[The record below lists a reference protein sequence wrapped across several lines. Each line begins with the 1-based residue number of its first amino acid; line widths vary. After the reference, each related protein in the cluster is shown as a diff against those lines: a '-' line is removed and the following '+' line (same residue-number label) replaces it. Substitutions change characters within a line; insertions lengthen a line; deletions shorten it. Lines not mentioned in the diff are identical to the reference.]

1 MLRRRQEVK
10 SYLLRTIWISL
21 ALVLVIGVPSSYA
34 NPIVQMRLST
44 GAASTGILFDVLN
57 GPDLA
62 NDGVINFQ
70 GPLGG
75 WIVNNTTGQGSV
87 PTALNVPGAMAL
99 ASFDLSS
106 ASNTNP
112 LVIEFT
118 QFNMSSAVRPWR
130 LDFGGTIG
138 GQQGAATY
146 QAFVDNGN
154 GAFVQGTQIGATLG
168 TGLGGFFTGSSTGS
182 VVPVNAL
189 YSLTQVITISG
200 SGVNFSGNAS
210 LTPVPESNTVVL
222 LGIALLGV
230 AALTRHRVRMQRNN

>member
-1 MLRRRQEVK
+1 MKPYILRM
-10 SYLLRTIWISL
+10 IWTSL
-21 ALVLVIGVPSSYA
+21 ALVLAIGVPGSYA
-34 NPIVQMRLST
+34 NPIVQMRLT
-44 GAASTGILFDVLN
+44 AVDGLGNPSTGIIFDDALVAPN
-57 GPDLA
+57 VA
-62 NDGVINFQ
+62 NDGVINYQ
-70 GPLGG
+70 GPLGE
-75 WIVNNTTGQGSV
+75 WTVNNTTGQGSV

-106 ASNTNP
+106 GQNIST

-118 QFNMSSAVRPWR
+118 QFDMSSAVRPWR

-138 GQQGAATY
+138 GQGSATY

-154 GAFVQGTQIGATLG
+154 GAFVQGVQIGATLG

-189 YSLTQVITISG
+189 YSLTQVITING
-200 SGVNFSGNAS
+200 AGVNFSGNAA

-230 AALTRHRVRMQRNN
+230 AILTRHRVRMQRNNY